1 MDIEQANEITEAL
14 INRFIQKIESEILHV
29 NDFNLDLSNGC
40 DILNMVLTLSNDEYD
55 FTRILDRVNQ
65 EALNDLF
72 VSKFS
77 N

>member
-1 MDIEQANEITEAL
+1 M
-14 INRFIQKIESEILHV
+14 